1 MQYNSIDIQQR
12 SSMQRQ
18 HQHQHQ
24 HTPYLR
30 RQGPN
35 SRNLP
40 KLKHGGCVRSFS
52 VLLFVEDTF
61 PQWLHALSE

>member
-1 MQYNSIDIQQR
+1 
-12 SSMQRQ
+12 MQRQ